1 MDVRVKCSNE
11 THNPFFQ
18 GSESND
24 TFTIDKGC
32 HGYPILNT
40 DMTGADTFYLTLDVD
55 PYNKTP
61 HNFREGG
68 GTPIIENFS
77 IKDDKIIL
85 PPQVALQDIVLG
97 NTTINTE
104 NNTLSSEIMVD
115 PHDARAVLY
124 SLGSPFSYAW
134 LEGRTLVSGGVEFN
148 ASGTPIGHGSALSA
162 YENNVARPEEYKAHL
177 EEVRTQL
184 ESRGME
190 ILYEVDDIGQVE
202 VIDTSDVSDLMKKIF
217 NT

>member
-1 MDVRVKCSNE
+1 MDVLVKCSNE

-85 PPQVALQDIVLG
+85 PPQVALL
-97 NTTINTE
+97 
-104 NNTLSSEIMVD
+104 LL
-115 PHDARAVLY
+115 VLY
-124 SLGSPFSYAW
+124 IFLVIVRHHIATYLHCSSLVNSRQQTYNITYHKIAW
-134 LEGRTLVSGGVEFN
+134 HNMGL
-148 ASGTPIGHGSALSA
+148 
-162 YENNVARPEEYKAHL
+162 K
-177 EEVRTQL
+177 
-184 ESRGME
+184 
-190 ILYEVDDIGQVE
+190 
-202 VIDTSDVSDLMKKIF
+202 SDFFQRFWWSEQFPGEKRFRSIRVLLQELLPGPRSWIF
-217 NT
+217 VFCCF